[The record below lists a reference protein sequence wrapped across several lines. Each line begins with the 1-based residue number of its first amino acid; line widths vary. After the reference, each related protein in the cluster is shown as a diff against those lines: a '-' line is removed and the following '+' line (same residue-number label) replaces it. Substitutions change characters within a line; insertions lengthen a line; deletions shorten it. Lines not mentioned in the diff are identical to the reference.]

1 MTSSEFGQHTHT
13 MSAASASG
21 LAPVARHPRG
31 AHRRRRVRSAR
42 ASATSTAHGV
52 DPADEEAVLEAAY
65 TRCERNTKESSAT
78 FHFATLLMRREQR
91 RSVQA
96 IYAWCRELDE
106 TVDGVEAL
114 ESPKEDADVKLR
126 AIERDL
132 RAMFAEQDRATTTGA
147 PGTRDATAAP
157 ETIALADTIRR
168 TPGLESAPF
177 LDMIEGMRQD
187 LAVTVDASTG
197 LPSVLYKD
205 WPSLR
210 RYCYQVAG
218 TVGLMT
224 LPVMG
229 TADGYTMEQAATP
242 GIELGIAL
250 QLTNILRDVGE
261 DAKRGRLYLPLDA
274 IEAAGMTPTEVL
286 NGVVDERYVSLIEGE
301 IRRAEEHF
309 ERAQEGVKML
319 APAARLPVLAAAE
332 IYGALLVKVREN
344 GYDNHTKRAYTT
356 TGEKLG
362 ALPGLVGRAWFG
374 R

>member
-1 MTSSEFGQHTHT
+1 MLF
-13 MSAASASG
+13 
-21 LAPVARHPRG
+21 
-31 AHRRRRVRSAR
+31 RS
-42 ASATSTAHGV
+42 
-52 DPADEEAVLEAAY
+52 AAY

-187 LAVTVDASTG
+187 LAVTVDASASGHDALTHD
-197 LPSVLYKD
+197 L
-205 WPSLR
+205 
-210 RYCYQVAG
+210 
-218 TVGLMT
+218 
-224 LPVMG
+224 
-229 TADGYTMEQAATP
+229 TAE
-242 GIELGIAL
+242 
-250 QLTNILRDVGE
+250 
-261 DAKRGRLYLPLDA
+261 
-274 IEAAGMTPTEVL
+274 EAAHIRDRLVAE
-286 NGVVDERYVSLIEGE
+286 DSHE
-301 IRRAEEHF
+301 IGHFHLGGRRLQDTHLDLVAD
-309 ERAQEGVKML
+309 L
-319 APAARLPVLAAAE
+319 L
-332 IYGALLVKVREN
+332 GALLALQPPELLALLRRQPGV
-344 GYDNHTKRAYTT
+344 DDAHPLQ
-356 TGEKLG
+356 LG
-362 ALPGLVGRAWFG
+362 DRKSVV
-374 R
+374 

>member
-1 MTSSEFGQHTHT
+1 M
-13 MSAASASG
+13 
-21 LAPVARHPRG
+21 APVARHPRG
-31 AHRRRRVRSAR
+31 AHHRRRVRPAR

-65 TRCERNTKESSAT
+65 TQCERNTKESSAT

-168 TPGLESAPF
+168 TPGLEAGPF
-177 LDMIEGMRQD
+177 LDMIAGMRSD
-187 LAVTVDASTG
+187 LAVTLDVSTG
-197 LPSVLYKD
+197 LPSRMFDD
-205 WPSLR
+205 WPALR
-210 RYCYQVAG
+210 EYCYAVAG

-229 TADGYTMEQAATP
+229 TARGYTVEQASTP

-261 DAKRGRLYLPLDA
+261 DARRGRLYLPLDA
-274 IEAAGMTPTEVL
+274 VATHGLTPREILDGVL
-286 NGVVDERYVSLIEGE
+286 DERYEALIEDE
-301 IRRAEEHF
+301 IRRAEAHF
-309 ERAQEGVKML
+309 ERAADGVRML

-332 IYGALLVKVREN
+332 IYGALLQKVRDN

-356 TGEKLG
+356 TWEKLR
-362 ALPGLVGRAWFG
+362 ALPGLVRRAWFET
-374 R
+374 